1 MRYRELGKTGLKV
14 SEIGLGAEWLERHN
28 AEEVRAVIDCCEAQ
42 GINILDCW
50 MAEPNVRSNIGA
62 AIAGKRERW
71 IIQGHFGSTWQDGQ
85 YVRTRD
91 MEKVKPAFED
101 LLSRLGTDYLDLG
114 MIHFVDEE
122 AEFHRIMDGAF
133 FAYVKEQ
140 KARDVIR
147 HIGLSTHN
155 PKVGVLA
162 AQSGEIEML
171 LFSINPAFD
180 LLPASEDINTYFAP
194 DYEEHL
200 GGIHPD
206 RARLY
211 QVCEQ
216 QGIGITVMKGY
227 AGGRLFSAETSPFG
241 VALTPVQCIHYALT
255 RPAVASVLAGYD
267 TPEHVLA
274 AVAYEDASEEEKD
287 YASLDGANFE
297 YCMKVDHIT
306 PDGPVFKKNIVDE
319 EGNIV
324 GESEELYPVHADNT
338 FIAISQGPK
347 SKLVD
352 TTEGLKPSKNGLLLT
367 NEKGETTHPG
377 IFAAGDVVLGART
390 VVEAVAYAKKVAESM
405 DEYIKGLGSESSN

>member
-28 AEEVRAVIDCCEAQ
+28 AEEVKAVIDCCEAQ

-50 MAEPNVRSNIGA
+50 MPEPKVRSNIGA

-71 IIQGHFGSTWQDGQ
+71 IIQGHFGSTWQEGQ

-140 KARDVIR
+140 KAKGVIR

-180 LLPASEDINTYFAP
+180 MLPASENIDTMFA
-194 DYEEHL
+194 DEFDAGL
-200 GGIHPD
+200 KGTDPD
-206 RARLY
+206 RAKLY
-211 QVCEQ
+211 KTCEEHDV
-216 QGIGITVMKGY
+216 GITVMKGF
-227 AGGRLFSAETSPFG
+227 AGGRLFDAKRSPFG
-241 VALTPVQCIHYALT
+241 VCLTPVQCIHYALT
-255 RPAVASVLAGYD
+255 RPGVCSIMCGYD
-267 TPEHVLA
+267 TKEQVDA
-274 AVAYEDASEEEKD
+274 AAGYETASEEEKD
-287 YASLDGANFE
+287 YASVLANAPFHSYRGECTYCGHCKPCVANLDIAMINKFYDLAIMQPE
-297 YCMKVDHIT
+297 VPATIQSHYELLDHKASECI
-306 PDGPVFKKNIVDE
+306 GCHAC
-319 EGNIV
+319 
-324 GESEELYPVHADNT
+324 ESRCPFGVP
-338 FIAISQGPK
+338 IAERMEK
-347 SKLVD
+347 TAKLF
-352 TTEGLKPSKNGLLLT
+352 GC
-367 NEKGETTHPG
+367 
-377 IFAAGDVVLGART
+377 
-390 VVEAVAYAKKVAESM
+390 
-405 DEYIKGLGSESSN
+405 